1 MYLFLLSFHNDY
13 IIDLRDVCV
22 HLLQF
27 AFNFIFYFSRPC
39 LFNINFWMCK
49 TLACFPDSKLYIKL
63 YWDRHHCGKLVIYL
77 KEMWLILLML
87 KSSLFYSS
95 NYFSL
100 IKHTSQEFKGSKSLL
115 IFAATQVFLYSRKL
129 EAELVHRWGKY
140 QVLCD
145 MPFVSAF
152 VCVSGGLSSL
162 IPYTVVTCLAF
173 FSFSDSFISSPVYS
187 LLVTFWKHLWVM
199 GIKCMHF
206 SRVKLLTK
214 YLFKKA

>member
-100 IKHTSQEFKGSKSLL
+100 IKHTSQEFKGSKSL
-115 IFAATQVFLYSRKL
+115 FWFLQPLKFF
-129 EAELVHRWGKY
+129 
-140 QVLCD
+140 C
-145 MPFVSAF
+145 
-152 VCVSGGLSSL
+152 
-162 IPYTVVTCLAF
+162 TVENWKQNWFTDGASTRYFVTC
-173 FSFSDSFISSPVYS
+173 P
-187 LLVTFWKHLWVM
+187 LLVPLFVYLGDWVPW
-199 GIKCMHF
+199 F
-206 SRVKLLTK
+206 RTLLLPVW
-214 YLFKKA
+214 LFFLSPTPL